1 MNLSLEQGK
10 KLVKLARDSINAYF
24 SNKEI
29 KAEEFTEKRGVFVTI
44 HSYPINQL
52 RGCIGFPEPFLPLG
66 EAVIKSARAA
76 AFSDPRFF
84 PLEKEELNS
93 VIFEV
98 SVLTKPELIKVKKPE
113 ECLKKIKIGRDGLIA
128 ESENFKGLLLTIVAV
143 DQKWGVE
150 EFLNQTCIKA
160 GLAPETWKKPD
171 CKIYSFQ
178 TQVFR
183 EKAPNGEI
191 EEVKLV
197 S

>member
-10 KLVKLARDSINAYF
+10 KLVKLARDSVSTYF

-29 KAEEFTEKRGVFVTI
+29 KAEEFSEKRGVFVTI
-44 HSYPINQL
+44 HSYPSKQL

-66 EAVIKSARAA
+66 EAIIKSARAA

-84 PLEKEELNS
+84 PLEKKELNGI
-93 VIFEV
+93 IFEI
-98 SVLTKPELIKVKKPE
+98 SVLTKPELIKVKKSAE
-113 ECLKKIKIGRDGLIA
+113 YLKKVKIGRDGLIA
-128 ESENFKGLLLTIVAV
+128 EANNLKGLLLAIVPV
-143 DQKWGVE
+143 DQKWSVE
-150 EFLNQTCIKA
+150 EFLNQTCSKA
-160 GLAPETWKKPD
+160 GLTPETWKKQD

-183 EKAPNGEI
+183 EKTPNGEI
-191 EEVKLV
+191 EEIKLI